1 MHSDPSAAP
10 PAAAGPGDYLHGL
23 AAYRAARRTLLAMLG
38 VEQSNRDPLS
48 EFAER
53 FVAAL
58 WGGQLAASRT
68 QPHYDIE
75 TPNGEK
81 IQVKY
86 LANASVPWVNEHLV
100 HRLPGVDWYVLVL
113 FEAFEVVG
121 AVGFPPDLT
130 AICAALGKQHPH
142 QERRLQF
149 TRRNWLAIRDHAE
162 AYRALGMRIWLPPF
176 T

>member
-1 MHSDPSAAP
+1 MHSDPSATP
-10 PAAAGPGDYLHGL
+10 PAVAGPGDYLHGL
-23 AAYRAARRTLLAMLG
+23 AAYRAARRTLLATLG

-58 WGGQLAASRT
+58 WGGRLAASRV
-68 QPHYDIE
+68 QRHYDIE

-86 LANASVPWVNEHLV
+86 LANASVSWVNEHPV
-100 HRLPGVDWYVLVL
+100 HRFPGVDWYVLVL

-121 AVGFPPDLT
+121 VVGFPPDLT
-130 AICAALGKQHPH
+130 EICAALGKQHPH
-142 QERRLQF
+142 QERHLQF
-149 TRRNWLAIRDHAE
+149 TRRNWLTIRDHAE
-162 AYRALGMRIWLPPF
+162 AYRALNVRIWLPPF